1 MPQSDPTVAG
11 GIQDRTAPDR
21 RSAPLQPRLNFPHTT
36 MLFTLEACGTERSCG
51 ASLSGGL
58 VVSDFVETAIMT
70 LLTALSG
77 QPASITPSAPG
88 QYQGIY
94 QQLYGEAQGAERAA
108 REFLQAQLAQVQDRP
123 GDLPPVPEELPAW
136 VEQRCAQVAQA
147 YADYLEQRQQ
157 GRPRRYF
164 QNKAHALY
172 FLQHVAPTKQVDGA
186 WLNGLLRHWLDP
198 RFDGLLTTYL
208 EELGDGIAAQNHVVI
223 YRKLLSEH
231 DADSEAGLE
240 DAHYL
245 QGALQMALGLCA
257 QDFLPEIIGFNLGYE
272 QLPLHLLITAYELSE
287 LGIDPYYFTL
297 HVTIDN
303 ASSGHACK
311 AAQSVLSLLPLGEG
325 RADFYRRVAEG
336 YRLNDLGPGTTAIIS
351 GFNLQYEVVA
361 MLERKRSFGQ
371 HMHSDYCRFEGKTVN
386 QWLGQPGQIGAFLQ
400 ALEDKGWIKRNQDP
414 AESRFWQLIEGA
426 GAAMFGVFSGYEK
439 QMLHDWIAGDW
450 ISDKRVPP
458 VRPGRGSR
466 FSREQQRP
474 TDPDTQA
481 LVDSLCN
488 LSDQQQL
495 NALIPWMSARRH
507 CTPAGLYATR
517 RFIQLR
523 ARLR

>member
-1 MPQSDPTVAG
+1 
-11 GIQDRTAPDR
+11 
-21 RSAPLQPRLNFPHTT
+21 
-36 MLFTLEACGTERSCG
+36 
-51 ASLSGGL
+51 
-58 VVSDFVETAIMT
+58 MT

-77 QPASITPSAPG
+77 QPASITHSAPG
-88 QYQGIY
+88 QYQRLY
-94 QQLYGEAQGAERAA
+94 QQLYGEAQGAEEIA
-108 REFLQAQLAQVQDRP
+108 RDFLLAQLTQMRDAAS
-123 GDLPPVPEELPAW
+123 DLPEMAEQLPAW

-186 WLNGLLRHWLDP
+186 WLNGLLRYWHEP
-198 RFDGLLTTYL
+198 SFDGLLTTYL
-208 EELGDGIAAQNHVVI
+208 EELGDGEAAQNHVVI
-223 YRKLLSEH
+223 YRKLLNEH
-231 DADSEAGLE
+231 DADSDAGLE
-240 DAHYL
+240 DVHYL
-245 QGALQMALGLCA
+245 QGALQLALGLCA
-257 QDFLPEIIGFNLGYE
+257 EDFLPEIIGFNLGYE

-311 AAQSVLSLLPLGEG
+311 AAQSVLSLLPMGEG

-351 GFNLQYEVVA
+351 GFNLQDEVVA

-439 QMLHDWIAGDW
+439 QVLHDWIAGDW

-488 LSDQQQL
+488 LSDEQQL